1 MPPIR
6 LLHTAD
12 IHIGIE
18 TYGRLDPQ
26 TGVNSRVM
34 DFIRRLD
41 DAVQYALDSEVD
53 LFLFAGDAFKTRDP
67 NPTYQREFARRIKR
81 LADAGI
87 PVVLLAGNH
96 DLPVAEKRAT
106 SIEIF
111 RTLAVPNVYYA
122 GRDELFTL
130 PTRRGAPLQVATMPY
145 PLRARLMKQEEMRGL
160 SLAQLDAKLEEI
172 VSDSIRALADRAR
185 QQPDI
190 PAVFVGHFT
199 VRDAEYGSE
208 RSVMLGSDTVI
219 PKTAL
224 ADGPWDYVALG
235 HIHKHQDVNKNRY
248 PSIVYSGSIER
259 IDFSEMEEKG
269 WVEVEVEKG
278 HTTWRFI
285 SHYKVPARPFVI
297 IQADLREAHDP
308 TAAALAAIARR
319 NVKDAVVKVKL
330 TLLAEQEAQLRDRD
344 LREALE
350 KAGICYLAAIE
361 KAVERRGQPRLHT
374 SRVESLTPLELLA
387 EYFRQRKV
395 APERLQKLLAAAR
408 EIMEMEN

>member
-6 LLHTAD
+6 LLHIGD
-12 IHIGIE
+12 VHIGME
-18 TYGRLDPQ
+18 NYGRLDPQ

-53 LFLFAGDAFKTRDP
+53 IFIFTGDAFKTRDP

-81 LADAGI
+81 VADAGI
-87 PVVLLAGNH
+87 PVVLLVGNH

-111 RTLAVPNVYYA
+111 RTLAVPNVHYA
-122 GRDELFTL
+122 NSDDLFII
-130 PTRRGAPLQVATMPY
+130 PTRRGEPLQIATMPY
-145 PLRARLMKQEEMRGL
+145 PLRARLLKQEEMRGL

-172 VSDSIRALADRAR
+172 VSQNIRALADRAR
-185 QQPDI
+185 QNPDI

-208 RSVMLGSDTVI
+208 RSVMLGSDAVI
-219 PKTAL
+219 PKTEL
-224 ADGPWDYVALG
+224 ANGPWDYVALG
-235 HIHKHQDVNKNRY
+235 HIHKHQDVNKGRY
-248 PSIVYSGSIER
+248 PSIVYCGSIER
-259 IDFSEMEEKG
+259 IDFNEMEEKG
-269 WVEVEVEKG
+269 WVDVEVEKG

-285 SHYKVPARPFVI
+285 SHYKRPARPFVV
-297 IQADLREAHDP
+297 IQADLRAAPDP
-308 TAAALAAIARR
+308 TVAALAAIAKH
-319 NVKDAVVKVKL
+319 NVHEAVVKVKL

-350 KAGICYLAAIE
+350 RAGVYYLAAIE
-361 KAVERRGQPRLHT
+361 RTVQRRDQPRLT
-374 SRVESLTPLELLA
+374 SSVESLTPLQLL
-387 EYFRQRKV
+387 ETYFRQRGV
-395 APERLQKLLAAAR
+395 EQERLQKLLAAAR
-408 EIMEMEN
+408 EIMEAED